1 MNNRPTDATSEHPR
15 QSPSQG
21 LDKEEAL
28 LRLLKSHWRYLHNET
43 TAPQLTS
50 ADRNLHS
57 EGQFPFAAILGC
69 SDARVS
75 PELLFDQGQ
84 GDLFV
89 VRVAGNIVGSGEL
102 ASIEYAVEHL
112 GVRLIMVLGHDQCGA
127 VQAATENSDIHG
139 PIGYLVREIAPA
151 IAHARTLSGNLLNNA
166 IDANIHNSVN
176 QLIEGSKALANRIAD
191 GDVRIIGVRYS
202 LKTGDAEILHTR
214 G

>member
-1 MNNRPTDATSEHPR
+1 MYSPLPDHPTTHDPQAPA
-15 QSPSQG
+15 QG

-28 LRLLKSHWRYLHNET
+28 LRLLEGHWRYLHNET
-43 TAPQLTS
+43 VTAQLSS
-50 ADRNLHS
+50 ADRTLQS
-57 EGQFPFAAILGC
+57 DGQCPYVAVLG
-69 SDARVS
+69 SADSRVS
-75 PELLFDQGQ
+75 PELIFDQGQ

-112 GVRLIMVLGHDQCGA
+112 GVRLVMVLGHDQCGA
-127 VQAATENSDIHG
+127 VKAATENADIHG

-151 IAHARTLSGNLLNNA
+151 IALARALPGDLLANS
-166 IDANIHNSVN
+166 IDENIRHSVN
-176 QLIEGSKALANRIAD
+176 QLIDGSEALARRIEC
-191 GDVRIIGVRYS
+191 GDVRLIGVRYS